1 MLYSLIRPLL
11 FRLDAE
17 TAHNVTLG
25 TLRFFNDYGLDTLL
39 NKPIPPLPI
48 EIMGLTFPNPVGL
61 AAGLDKNGEYLD
73 ALAAL
78 GFGFVEIGTITPLPQ
93 PGNPKPRLF
102 RYPQAEAII
111 NRMGFNNDGVD
122 ALVDNI
128 KRSRFQGVLGINI
141 GKNALTP
148 MERAV
153 DDYLTCLNK
162 VYLYASYV
170 TINISSP
177 NTKNLRDLQGAAAL
191 SELLG
196 RLKMRQLELA
206 QQHGR
211 YVPLVVKL
219 APDLDDE
226 AIDDIAKVLLSKEID
241 GVIATNTTLSRDGV
255 QHIPEAAQDGGL
267 SGAPL
272 KGRSTRVIRRLSDAL
287 DGTIPIIGVGGISR
301 GGDAWEKLN
310 AGASLVQ
317 IYSGLIFQGPKL
329 IEDAV
334 NACRPYFISHGVA
347 PRRRGPDVQAS
358 TLSPGEVQPIETP
371 DADVAAPSVDPV
383 SSIPEGQDMPAAEG
397 DSAPPAQHGVISITP
412 GIEPPTV
419 DQPVNELPTPSAAP
433 EAVVPAVS
441 VEPKKLSIEQ
451 MLAAAVAPVIPPPS
465 PLETDK
471 PEPEAAAVSTVSPS
485 VADTAV
491 PANEPPPNII
501 ATTKAANAYL
511 ASGPRKKRRPS

>member
-17 TAHNVTLG
+17 KAHNLTLS
-25 TLRFFNDYGLDTLL
+25 TLRFLNDYGLDTLFT
-39 NKPIPPLPI
+39 KQIPDQPV
-48 EIMGLTFPNPVGL
+48 EVMGLTFPNPVGL

-102 RYPQAEAII
+102 RYPEAEAVI
-111 NRMGFNNDGVD
+111 NRMGFNNEGVD
-122 ALVDNI
+122 TLVDNI

-177 NTKNLRDLQGAAAL
+177 NTKNLRDLQSSAAL

-211 YVPLVVKL
+211 YVPLVVKI
-219 APDLDDE
+219 APDLEDE
-226 AIDDIAKVLLSKEID
+226 AIEDIAKVLMAKDID

-255 QHIPEAAQDGGL
+255 LHIPEAAQDGGL

-272 KGRSTRVIRRLSDAL
+272 KARATRVIRKLAEVL
-287 DGTIPIIGVGGISR
+287 DGAIPIIGAGGITR
-301 GGDAWEKLN
+301 GGDAWDKLN

-317 IYSGLIFQGPKL
+317 LYSGLVFRGPEL
-329 IEDAV
+329 IEEAV
-334 NACRPYFISHGVA
+334 NACRPYFIMHGSA
-347 PRRRGPDVQAS
+347 PRRSQLDIQTS
-358 TLSPGEVQPIETP
+358 TLQAESPASAALEMEPVNPEQAAAT
-371 DADVAAPSVDPV
+371 DAAAAPAVPV
-383 SSIPEGQDMPAAEG
+383 SDT
-397 DSAPPAQHGVISITP
+397 HGVIQLSPTQPEVPVVDTPVNADGKELSIT
-412 GIEPPTV
+412 
-419 DQPVNELPTPSAAP
+419 QL
-433 EAVVPAVS
+433 
-441 VEPKKLSIEQ
+441 
-451 MLAAAVAPVIPPPS
+451 LAAAATPVIPPHPDGTPS
-465 PLETDK
+465 EPAK
-471 PEPEAAAVSTVSPS
+471 PAAAPPAPALVAAAPAAPVGAAPASPPAS
-485 VADTAV
+485 GAGDTASQ
-491 PANEPPPNII
+491 PQEAPNII
-501 ATTKAANAYL
+501 ATSKATNAYL
-511 ASGPRKKRRPS
+511 SSGPRKKRRPS

>member
-17 TAHNVTLG
+17 KAHNLTLS
-25 TLRFFNDYGLDTLL
+25 TLRFLNDYGLDTLFT
-39 NKPIPPLPI
+39 KQIPDQPV
-48 EIMGLTFPNPVGL
+48 EVMGLTFPNPVGL

-102 RYPQAEAII
+102 RYPEAEAVI
-111 NRMGFNNDGVD
+111 NRMGFNNEGVD
-122 ALVDNI
+122 TLVDNI

-177 NTKNLRDLQGAAAL
+177 NTKNLRDLQSSAAL

-211 YVPLVVKL
+211 YVPLVVKI
-219 APDLDDE
+219 APDLEDE
-226 AIDDIAKVLLSKEID
+226 AIEDIAKVLMAKDID

-255 QHIPEAAQDGGL
+255 LHIPEAAQDGGL

-272 KGRSTRVIRRLSDAL
+272 KARATRVIRKLAEVL
-287 DGTIPIIGVGGISR
+287 DGAIPIIGAGGITR
-301 GGDAWEKLN
+301 GGDAWDKLN

-317 IYSGLIFQGPKL
+317 LYSGLVFRGPEL
-329 IEDAV
+329 IEEAV
-334 NACRPYFISHGVA
+334 NACRPYFIMHGSA
-347 PRRRGPDVQAS
+347 PRRSQLDIQTS
-358 TLSPGEVQPIETP
+358 TLQAESPADSAALEMEPVNPEQAAAT
-371 DADVAAPSVDPV
+371 DAAAAPAVPV
-383 SSIPEGQDMPAAEG
+383 SDT
-397 DSAPPAQHGVISITP
+397 HGVIQLSPTQPEVPVVDTPVNADGKELSIT
-412 GIEPPTV
+412 
-419 DQPVNELPTPSAAP
+419 QL
-433 EAVVPAVS
+433 
-441 VEPKKLSIEQ
+441 
-451 MLAAAVAPVIPPPS
+451 LAAAATPVIPPHPDGTPS
-465 PLETDK
+465 EPAK
-471 PEPEAAAVSTVSPS
+471 PAAAPPAPALVAAAPAAPLGAAPASPPAS
-485 VADTAV
+485 GAGDTASQ
-491 PANEPPPNII
+491 PQEAPNII
-501 ATTKAANAYL
+501 ATSKATNAYL
-511 ASGPRKKRRPS
+511 SSGPRKKRRPG

>member
-17 TAHNVTLG
+17 KAHNLTLS
-25 TLRFFNDYGLDTLL
+25 TLRFLNDYGLDTLL
-39 NKPIPPLPI
+39 TKPIPAQPV
-48 EIMGLTFPNPVGL
+48 EVMGLTFPNPVGL
-61 AAGLDKNGEYLD
+61 AAGLDKNGDYLD

-102 RYPQAEAII
+102 RYPDAEAVI

-122 ALVDNI
+122 TLVDNI

-177 NTKNLRDLQGAAAL
+177 NTKNLRDLQSSAAL

-211 YVPLVVKL
+211 YVPLVVKI
-219 APDLDDE
+219 APDLEDE
-226 AIDDIAKVLLSKEID
+226 AIEDIAKVLMAKEID

-255 QHIPEAAQDGGL
+255 LHIPEAAQDGGL

-272 KGRSTRVIRRLSDAL
+272 KGRSSRVIRKLAEAL
-287 DGTIPIIGVGGISR
+287 DGAIPIIGAGGITR

-317 IYSGLIFQGPKL
+317 LYSGLVFRGPEL
-329 IEDAV
+329 IEEAV
-334 NACRPYFISHGVA
+334 NACRPYFMMHGST
-347 PRRRGPDVQAS
+347 PRRARLDIQTS
-358 TLSPGEVQPIETP
+358 TLQPDSPKDSAALEMEQVNPEQSP
-371 DADVAAPSVDPV
+371 VAADTAAAPAPV
-383 SSIPEGQDMPAAEG
+383 SDT
-397 DSAPPAQHGVISITP
+397 HGVIQLAPTPPDVPVVDTPVNAEGKELSIT
-412 GIEPPTV
+412 
-419 DQPVNELPTPSAAP
+419 QL
-433 EAVVPAVS
+433 
-441 VEPKKLSIEQ
+441 
-451 MLAAAVAPVIPPPS
+451 LAAAATPVIPPHPDGTPS
-465 PLETDK
+465 QPAASAK
-471 PEPEAAAVSTVSPS
+471 PAAMPPPAAIAPAAAP
-485 VADTAV
+485 APAV
-491 PANEPPPNII
+491 PAAAPVGAPADDGGEANPSQEVPNII
-501 ATTKAANAYL
+501 ATSKATNAYL
-511 ASGPRKKRRPS
+511 SSGPRKKRRPS

>member
-25 TLRFFNDYGLDTLL
+25 TLRFLNDYGLDTLL
-39 NKPIPPLPI
+39 NKPIPAQPI
-48 EIMGLTFPNPVGL
+48 EVMGLSFPNPVGL
-61 AAGLDKNGEYLD
+61 AAGLDKNGDYLD

-78 GFGFVEIGTITPLPQ
+78 GFGFVEIGTVTPLPQ

-102 RYPQAEAII
+102 RYPEAEAII

-122 ALVDNI
+122 ATVDNI

-177 NTKNLRDLQGAAAL
+177 NTKNLRDLQSSTAL

-219 APDLDDE
+219 APDLEDE
-226 AIDDIAKVLLSKEID
+226 AIDDIAKVLLAKEID

-255 QHIPEAAQDGGL
+255 QHIPQ
-267 SGAPL
+267 
-272 KGRSTRVIRRLSDAL
+272 
-287 DGTIPIIGVGGISR
+287 
-301 GGDAWEKLN
+301 
-310 AGASLVQ
+310 AGAAHRA
-317 IYSGLIFQGPKL
+317 G
-329 IEDAV
+329 
-334 NACRPYFISHGVA
+334 
-347 PRRRGPDVQAS
+347 
-358 TLSPGEVQPIETP
+358 T
-371 DADVAAPSVDPV
+371 
-383 SSIPEGQDMPAAEG
+383 EG
-397 DSAPPAQHGVISITP
+397 
-412 GIEPPTV
+412 
-419 DQPVNELPTPSAAP
+419 
-433 EAVVPAVS
+433 
-441 VEPKKLSIEQ
+441 
-451 MLAAAVAPVIPPPS
+451 
-465 PLETDK
+465 
-471 PEPEAAAVSTVSPS
+471 
-485 VADTAV
+485 
-491 PANEPPPNII
+491 
-501 ATTKAANAYL
+501 
-511 ASGPRKKRRPS
+511 